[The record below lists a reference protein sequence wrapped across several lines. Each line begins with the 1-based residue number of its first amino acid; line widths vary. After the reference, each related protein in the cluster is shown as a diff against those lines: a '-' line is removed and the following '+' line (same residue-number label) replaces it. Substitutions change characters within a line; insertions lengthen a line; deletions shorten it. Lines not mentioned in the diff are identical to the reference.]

1 MKFFD
6 DFKQLIAQLKTI
18 AALTK
23 KLQSQQK
30 NVSEQLI
37 KAQTIR
43 DDIQIDI
50 EKMNFKNK
58 PHLDRIQK
66 TTDHLNA
73 ELSKFKA

>member
-1 MKFFD
+1 MKLFD
-6 DFKQLIAQLKTI
+6 DFKQLIAQIKTI

-23 KLQSQQK
+23 KLQSQQQILSK
-30 NVSEQLI
+30 QLI
-37 KAQTIR
+37 DTKTVL
-43 DDIQIDI
+43 DDVQIDI

-66 TTDHLNA
+66 TMDHLNT

>member
-6 DFKQLIAQLKTI
+6 DFKRLIAQLKTI
-18 AALTK
+18 ATLTK
-23 KLQSQQK
+23 KLQSQQQILSK
-30 NVSEQLI
+30 QLI
-37 KAQTIR
+37 DTKTVL
-43 DDIQIDI
+43 DDVQIDI

-66 TTDHLNA
+66 TTDHLNT

>member
-6 DFKQLIAQLKTI
+6 DFKRLIAQLKTI
-18 AALTK
+18 AKLTK
-23 KLQSQQK
+23 KLQSQQQTL
-30 NVSEQLI
+30 SEQLI
-37 KAQTIR
+37 HAQTVR

-66 TTDHLNA
+66 TTDHLNT

>member
-1 MKFFD
+1 MNFFD
-6 DFKQLIAQLKTI
+6 NSKQLIAQLKTI